1 MRVPLITICL
11 SIAISAGAQ
20 SLSVRLASDVW
31 PPFTNVAG
39 KQAIAEA
46 LVHEAL
52 QRAKIGA
59 DTEILGFKEVIADI
73 KQGDFDGSA
82 ALWRSPEREAFLLYS
97 EPYLENRLIL
107 VGRKGSDVSA
117 TDFSGL
123 TGKRIAVVSTYAYGE
138 AVDQAEEV
146 EFIPGY
152 DEQENLD
159 RLLKEE
165 VDYMLVDD
173 LLAQYFLRYNAEE
186 AAQYLEIGTTPL
198 IKRSLHF
205 AVRKDHPRAEFIIER
220 FNRQI
225 RKMVADGAYN
235 QILQLNWIRSDADGD
250 GRLELV
256 LGGARAGIQAPGSS
270 YDVPMPDADA
280 PPIGP
285 VNRYWIDGQ
294 LYQSWEEV
302 PEKYKVT
309 ENLPGE
315 PYKEGA
321 PVQGFRF

>member
-1 MRVPLITICL
+1 MRVTLITICL
-11 SIAISAGAQ
+11 SIAIAAGAQ

-59 DTEILGFKEVIADI
+59 STEILGFKEVIADI
-73 KQGDFDGSA
+73 KQGDFDGSV
-82 ALWRSPEREAFLLYS
+82 ALWRSSDREAFLLYS

-117 TDFSGL
+117 ADFSEL
-123 TGKRIAVVSTYAYGE
+123 AGKRVAVVSTYAYGE
-138 AVDQAEEV
+138 AVDRAKQV
-146 EFIPGY
+146 EFVPGY

-186 AAQYLEIGTTPL
+186 AAQYLEIGSTPL

-205 AVRKDHPRAEFIIER
+205 ALRKDHPRATFIIER

-225 RKMVADGAYN
+225 RKMLADGTYN

-256 LGGARAGIQAPGSS
+256 LGGARAGKMAPSSS
-270 YDVPMPDADA
+270 YHVPMPDADA
-280 PPIGP
+280 PPVGP

-294 LYQSWEEV
+294 LYQSWDEV
-302 PEKYKVT
+302 SEKYKVS
-309 ENLPGE
+309 ENLPGM